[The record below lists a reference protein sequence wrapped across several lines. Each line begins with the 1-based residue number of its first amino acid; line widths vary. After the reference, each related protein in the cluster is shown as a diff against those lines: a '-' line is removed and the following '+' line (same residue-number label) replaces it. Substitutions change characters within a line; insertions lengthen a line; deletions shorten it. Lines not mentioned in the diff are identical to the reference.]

1 MNWIMQKK
9 ELDKLKKY
17 TESYILVEER
27 EVAFFELA
35 DDAFNTFINIK
46 SNNN

>member
-27 EVAFFELA
+27 EVAFFKLA